1 MNSKI
6 RIVVI
11 GVVVLAAVGVLMA
24 KWFRQT
30 GKEKEYPPKVEAER
44 KLPRLVD
51 LGSHSCVPCRMM
63 APILEE
69 LKQEYA
75 NFFLTEF
82 VDVSQYPTVARFYRI
97 RVIPTQIFLD
107 ADGRELFRNEGA
119 LSKEQIL
126 AIWDRLGVSVGVSKK
141 E

>member
-11 GVVVLAAVGVLMA
+11 GAVVLAALSVLA
-24 KWFRQT
+24 VKGLRQPSR
-30 GKEKEYPPKVEAER
+30 EEASPAPSVAER

-51 LGSHSCVPCRMM
+51 LGSHSCIPCRMM